1 MGRLDYQPSGLG
13 VPDWRYSL
21 GGFIGVFGKTPSQR
35 FLELGACGVNPCD
48 NFITDWGFSVGRGLR
63 RLSGAFVFVGTH
75 GLRET
80 PSSPNHL
87 KNRLAGGAYLSKHQT
102 HDLAAAA

>member
-1 MGRLDYQPSGLG
+1 MATGSKAKLIASGLG

-21 GGFIGVFGKTPSQR
+21 GEITGAFR

-48 NFITDWGFSVGRGLR
+48 NSVMDWGFSVGRGLR
-63 RLSGAFVFVGTH
+63 RLSGAFVFTGTY
-75 GLRET
+75 GLREK
-80 PSSPNHL
+80 PSNPNHL
-87 KNRLAGGAYLSKHQT
+87 KNRLAGGACISKHQT